1 MSKKITSKPKAKTTA
16 KQLTKSSTKPSTKP
30 LTKQT
35 KTQDKK
41 SKKKEKEDDEVY
53 IRTAPPELYDQEQI
67 DDLFDDPCYNEDTS
81 DSEDEECS
89 LNKLN
94 NLTQKNPKNEI
105 PLVEKYRPKTLDDIV
120 QQDEIVKVLKNTLE
134 TGEMPHL
141 LFYGGPGTGK
151 TSTILA
157 LVMQLFGPVIVHDRV
172 IELNASDER
181 GIGTVRNKIIAFT
194 KIAIG
199 TTDPKYPCPDFK
211 VVILDEADAM
221 TPEAQE
227 ALRKVMEKK
236 CGITRFCFICNY
248 MNEIIDPIASRCT
261 QFRFKPLDKSA
272 VVDKILEIAKAE
284 DIEIDKICAQT
295 IYDVSEGDL
304 RRAIMVLQNSKYLIN
319 YTTKITPND
328 IIKFTGGVETIHLKN
343 FWKVVTTGNCID
355 INNLAVN
362 LQRQGYQVRYIVN
375 YLKKCLLESHL
386 DDKKKSK
393 ISLEMCR
400 TDKMLTEGSDEYLQ
414 ILNILL
420 FTNITSKQ

>member
-1 MSKKITSKPKAKTTA
+1 MTKTKDNKKNSKKDI
-16 KQLTKSSTKPSTKP
+16 KSDKSTKTKKD
-30 LTKQT
+30 TN
-35 KTQDKK
+35 
-41 SKKKEKEDDEVY
+41 DENTEFV
-53 IRTAPPELYDQEQI
+53 RTAPPELFDQDQI
-67 DDLFDDPCYNEDTS
+67 NDLFDDEFNTS
-81 DSEDEECS
+81 NKNDES
-89 LNKLN
+89 SDDDVNDNYYKD
-94 NLTQKNPKNEI
+94 EI

-120 QQDEIVKVLKNTLE
+120 QQEEIIKVLKNTLI

-157 LVMQLFGPVIVHDRV
+157 LVMQLFGPKVVHDRV

-181 GIGTVRNKIIAFT
+181 GIGTVRNKIISFT

-199 TTDPKYPCPDFK
+199 TKDPKYPCPDFK
-211 VVILDEADAM
+211 IVILDEADAM

-236 CGITRFCFICNY
+236 CNITRFCFICNY

-261 QFRFKPLDKSA
+261 QFRFKPLDKTA
-272 VVDKILEIAKAE
+272 VIKKIM
-284 DIEIDKICAQT
+284 DISQSENIDIDADCADT
-295 IYDVSEGDL
+295 IYNVSEGDL

-319 YTTKITPND
+319 YTDKITSKD
-328 IIKFTGGVETIHLKN
+328 IIKFTGGVEDVHLKN
-343 FWKVVTTGNCID
+343 FWKIVTTGDCI
-355 INNLAVN
+355 NVRNLTLK
-362 LQRQGYQVRYIVN
+362 LQRQGYQVRYIIEH
-375 YLKKCLLESHL
+375 LKKCLLESNL
-386 DDKKKSK
+386 NDKQKSK

-420 FTNITSKQ
+420 YTNAVAKN

>member
-1 MSKKITSKPKAKTTA
+1 MSKKSIQKPKS
-16 KQLTKSSTKPSTKP
+16 KQV
-30 LTKQT
+30 

-41 SKKKEKEDDEVY
+41 KKVKKVVEEEEDVY
-53 IRTAPPELYDQEQI
+53 VRTAPPELFDQDQI
-67 DDLFDDPCYNEDTS
+67 DDLFDDQYDCEDSS
-81 DSEDEECS
+81 DSDSDDEQPS
-89 LNKLN
+89 KLN
-94 NLTQKNPKNEI
+94 ILTKKDPKNEI
-105 PLVEKYRPKTLDDIV
+105 PLVEKYRPRTLDDIV

-141 LFYGGPGTGK
+141 LFYGQPGTGK

-157 LVMQLFGPVIVHDRV
+157 LVTQLFGPVVVHDRV

-199 TTDPKYPCPDFK
+199 TNDPKYPCPDFK

-261 QFRFKPLDKSA
+261 QFRFKPLDKLA
-272 VVDKILEIAKAE
+272 VVDKITKIAKAE
-284 DIEIDKICAQT
+284 DIKIDNDCAQT

-319 YTTKITPND
+319 YTSKITSED
-328 IIKFTGGVETIHLKN
+328 IVKFTGGIETTHLKN
-343 FWKVVTTGNCID
+343 FWKIVTTGNCI
-355 INNLAVN
+355 NVRNLTIN
-362 LQRQGYQVRYIVN
+362 LQRQGYQVRYIIN
-375 YLKKCLLESHL
+375 YLKKCILESNL
-386 DDKKKSK
+386 SDIKKSK

-400 TDKMLTEGSDEYLQ
+400 ADKLLTEGSDEYLQ

-420 FTNITSKQ
+420 FTNVTAKS

>member
-1 MSKKITSKPKAKTTA
+1 MQTTKKNIKIKTKINNKTNNKTNDKTSKKNIKNNDTDVNENVSDH
-16 KQLTKSSTKPSTKP
+16 
-30 LTKQT
+30 QT
-35 KTQDKK
+35 
-41 SKKKEKEDDEVY
+41 
-53 IRTAPPELYDQEQI
+53 IIPEIYDQSQI
-67 DDLFDDPCYNEDTS
+67 DDLFDDPCYCDDTDS
-81 DSEDEECS
+81 DSEIELEQQ
-89 LNKLN
+89 K
-94 NLTQKNPKNEI
+94 KNPKDEI

-141 LFYGGPGTGK
+141 LFHGGSGTGK

-157 LVMQLFGPVIVHDRV
+157 LVTQLFGPVIVHDRV

-194 KIAIG
+194 KIALG
-199 TTDPKYPCPDFK
+199 TKDPRYPCPDFK

-248 MNEIIDPIASRCT
+248 INEIIDPIASRCT
-261 QFRFKPLDKSA
+261 QFRFKPLDKKS
-272 VVDKILEIAKAE
+272 VVEKILSIAKSE
-284 DIEIDKICAQT
+284 NIEIDTKCAET

-304 RRAIMVLQNSKYLIN
+304 RRAIMVLQNTKYIIN
-319 YTTKITPND
+319 YTSNITSEN
-328 IIKFTGGVETIHLKN
+328 IIKFTGGVESSHLKH
-343 FWKVVTTGNCID
+343 FWKTLTTGNCLD
-355 INNLAVN
+355 VRNLTIF
-362 LQRQGYQVRYIVN
+362 LQRQGYQVRYILS
-375 YLKKCLLESHL
+375 YLKKCISESNIS
-386 DDKKKSK
+386 DIQKSK
-393 ISLEMCR
+393 ISLEMCK

-420 FTNITSKQ
+420 YSNMIIKSLK